1 MDYKVDGKDIL
12 LCQEDFDLDDTL
24 DCGQAFRWQKI
35 GTDCY
40 SGYYLNTPLIISCEN
55 TAEHIFRLK
64 DTSERDFLDKWC
76 NYLDLST
83 DYSELKNDFPKTK
96 LCQRPARMLEG

>member
-64 DTSERDFLDKWC
+64 DTSERDFLDNGAIIWTC
-76 NYLDLST
+76 PLTIQN
-83 DYSELKNDFPKTK
+83 
-96 LCQRPARMLEG
+96 